1 MTLPTKKRL
10 NLTKKGAIFLEWDEC
25 LKWAFG
31 YVTFRWLLLRRMD
44 QTLSKTDY
52 IACYVDIIRGL
63 IMCNDLKGTA
73 HSGQDKFWGF
83 SFFKAYI
90 SFWYRKKHMLNAG
103 AGRWWGR
110 WRYWHSGQNWYFG
123 QNINFFVKIDDFIKK
138 SWSFDQIYVFLNL
151 IISSMIDD
159 ITPFCS
165 SKV

>member
-52 IACYVDIIRGL
+52 IACYVDMIRGL

-83 SFFKAYI
+83 FFFKAYI

-138 SWSFDQIYVFLNL
+138 SWLFDQIYVFLNL